1 MLDVRTDSGQST
13 SVGTLKAPEA
23 AGSWE
28 SPGFPRTGTGASRVA
43 RMGC

>member
-13 SVGTLKAPEA
+13 SVGTLEAPEA